1 MEYKINCDDN
11 YLGLRN
17 ITQEIMD
24 RLKEEGKYI
33 CLSVEEYKAING
45 RLEEDMI
52 KAKREH
58 IKKQRLS
65 RLESAKIIF
74 NS

>member
-1 MEYKINCDDN
+1 MDYLDN
-11 YLGLRN
+11 NYHGLRN
-17 ITQEIMD
+17 ITEEIYE
-24 RLKEEGKYI
+24 RLKKEGRVIY
-33 CLSVEEYKAING
+33 LSVEESKAINS
-45 RLEEDMI
+45 RLEESMI

-74 NS
+74 NA